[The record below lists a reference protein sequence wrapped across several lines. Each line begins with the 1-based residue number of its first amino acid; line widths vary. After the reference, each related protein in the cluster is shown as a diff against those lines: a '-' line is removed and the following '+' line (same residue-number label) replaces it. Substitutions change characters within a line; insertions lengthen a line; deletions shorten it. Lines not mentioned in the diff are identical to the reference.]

1 MLEAQAYNLRV
12 GTALGSPKRKSRLT
26 SASFATAVKHIQN
39 TWLITPFVA
48 LLPCLCT
55 RAQTSTTGFFP
66 EVDSYA
72 RLTSNVRLVLQAKGY
87 MEEGDFMR
95 AELGPSFQ
103 LNPRPSE
110 KLRKLSVFDMDD
122 MKPMPVVFS
131 IGYRYLPSA
140 TGTSTNR
147 LEPLV
152 MFHIPMPG
160 RIVVT
165 DRNRADLDWS
175 NNNFTWRYRNRIT
188 AERRVT
194 IHNYHPGPYASA
206 EFFYQSQY
214 SKWSS
219 TRLYVGC
226 LLPLTKLNR
235 HLELDPYYEH
245 ENNTGQRPNRQ
256 LNIGG
261 LIISWYFPPNKG

>member
-1 MLEAQAYNLRV
+1 MEIPVHIGELRDYRETYSKYV
-12 GTALGSPKRKSRLT
+12 VDCDIRGSP
-26 SASFATAVKHIQN
+26 AV
-39 TWLITPFVA
+39 FVYA
-48 LLPCLCT
+48 C
-55 RAQTSTTGFFP
+55 QTSTTGFFP

-140 TGTSTNR
+140 TGPSTNR

-152 MFHIPMPG
+152 M
-160 RIVVT
+160 
-165 DRNRADLDWS
+165 LSYS
-175 NNNFTWRYRNRIT
+175 NAGAHPRHRQ
-188 AERRVT
+188 EPRR
-194 IHNYHPGPYASA
+194 P
-206 EFFYQSQY
+206 
-214 SKWSS
+214 
-219 TRLYVGC
+219 RLV
-226 LLPLTKLNR
+226 
-235 HLELDPYYEH
+235 
-245 ENNTGQRPNRQ
+245 Q
-256 LNIGG
+256 
-261 LIISWYFPPNKG
+261 